1 MVLSE
6 GIDSFER
13 IIQKRY
19 YHVDKTI
26 MIKEI
31 LYHHKKDVI
40 LITRPRRFG
49 KSLNLSMLECFL
61 NIERKDEGTTLFGG
75 LRIMDDKEVCEQW
88 MHRYPVIH
96 VSFKDVVG
104 CMENDN
110 SSRVDSAVSRLK
122 GVIGD
127 IALKHRFLLRSD
139 HLNEDDMIAYK
150 QISTLSTSAS
160 GTRFDMGYDALVNG
174 LKTLSSLLQK
184 HYGMPVV
191 MLIDEYDTPL
201 NEASRLGYYDEFVNT
216 YMSLLRVAL
225 EGNDALALAVLTGCL
240 KLSVFT
246 DLNNLQ
252 VYDVTDQGLDDC
264 YGFKD
269 EEVSAMLDYFGLSQ
283 YHEPV
288 KRFYSGY
295 RFASQLVYNPWDVI
309 VSLTS
314 FYL

>member
-13 IIQKRY
+13 IIQKGY
-19 YHVDKTI
+19 YYVDKTL

-61 NIERKDEGTTLFGG
+61 NIERKDEGIMMFEG
-75 LRIMDDKEVCEQW
+75 LRIMDEKEVCEQW
-88 MHRYPVIH
+88 MHRFPVIH

-104 CMENDN
+104 CLGNDN
-110 SSRVDSAVSRLK
+110 SSRVDSAANRLK

-139 HLNEDDMIAYK
+139 HLNEDDMRVYK

-160 GTRFDMGYDALVNG
+160 GARFDMGYDALVNG

-184 HYGMPVV
+184 HYSMPVV
-191 MLIDEYDTPL
+191 MLIDEP
-201 NEASRLGYYDEFVNT
+201 
-216 YMSLLRVAL
+216 
-225 EGNDALALAVLTGCL
+225 
-240 KLSVFT
+240 
-246 DLNNLQ
+246 
-252 VYDVTDQGLDDC
+252 
-264 YGFKD
+264 
-269 EEVSAMLDYFGLSQ
+269 
-283 YHEPV
+283 
-288 KRFYSGY
+288 
-295 RFASQLVYNPWDVI
+295 
-309 VSLTS
+309 
-314 FYL
+314 